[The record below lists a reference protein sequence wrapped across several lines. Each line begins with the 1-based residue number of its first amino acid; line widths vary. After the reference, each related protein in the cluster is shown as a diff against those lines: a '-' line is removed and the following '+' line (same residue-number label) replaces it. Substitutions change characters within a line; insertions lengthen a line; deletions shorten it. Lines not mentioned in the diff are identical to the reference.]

1 MTIVLEELGLGEIQS
16 EGWETLGWIPSDRQL
31 QIFNVLYEQILA
43 GNQRLNLTRITDPV
57 GFWEKHLWDSLRGV
71 APWLSGDKLPL
82 RVIDIGTGAG
92 FPGIPI
98 AIAIPQAEVTLLDST
113 GKKIAFLQALV
124 PRLGL
129 ENAIPYLGRVE
140 AIAQQSDHR
149 QTYDLV
155 VLRAVAAATVA
166 AEYSLP
172 LLKIGGVAVLYRGQW
187 TPQEQQDLENAIAP
201 LGGKLDSVEAF
212 VTPVTESVRH
222 CVYLRKI
229 KPTPDR
235 FPRPVGIP
243 TQKPL
248 GSPESNS

>member
-1 MTIVLEELGLGEIQS
+1 MVEDWDLGKIQS
-16 EGWETLGWIPSDRQL
+16 EGWETLGWMPSDRQL
-31 QIFNVLYEQILA
+31 QMFDILYGQILA

-57 GFWEKHLWDSLRGV
+57 EFWEKHLWDSLRGV
-71 APWLSGDKLPL
+71 LRWLSGDRLPL
-82 RVIDIGTGAG
+82 RVMDIGTGAG
-92 FPGIPI
+92 FPGVPM

-113 GKKIAFLQALV
+113 GKKIAFLQTLV
-124 PRLGL
+124 ANLGL
-129 ENAIPYLGRVE
+129 KNAIPYLGRVE

-149 QTYDLV
+149 QSYDLV
-155 VLRAVAAATVA
+155 LLRAVAAATVA

-187 TPQEQQDLENAIAP
+187 TASEQEDLQNAIAP
-201 LGGKLDSVEAF
+201 LGGTLDSVEAF
-212 VTPVTESVRH
+212 VTPLTASVRH

-229 KPTPDR
+229 KPTPHD

-248 GSPESNS
+248 GKKLIINN